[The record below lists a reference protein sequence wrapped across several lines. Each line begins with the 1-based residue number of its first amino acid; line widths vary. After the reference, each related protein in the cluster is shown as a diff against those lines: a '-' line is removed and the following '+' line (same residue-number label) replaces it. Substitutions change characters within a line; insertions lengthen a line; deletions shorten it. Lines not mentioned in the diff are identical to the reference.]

1 MVKTHKIA
9 VMPGDGIGPE
19 VTAEAIKVIE
29 ATGLDFE
36 HLECSVGG
44 EEYLRSGAA
53 LPDEVIETV
62 NESKVVLFGAVGHE
76 SVPDYITR
84 EVLIFLRMEKD
95 TYANVRPL
103 KKYHVGKTGSE
114 YATKDVDIV
123 IIRDNAEGFSLTH
136 EGRLEKSSGTDHRT
150 ITNFG
155 AKRII
160 RHAFKYAEENH
171 RKKVTCVDHHNWL
184 YSDKLFRTNFLEASR
199 NSSSMESKGLP
210 VDVAAMMISRSP
222 EEFDVIV
229 TPNLYGDILTG
240 IVLSKIGGVGMAPTA
255 CIGNNFAYFEPV
267 HGTAWDMA
275 GKEVANPIASI
286 LSAGLMLRWL
296 GKEKEAW
303 YIETAVR
310 ELLAEGKV
318 LTPDLGGCS
327 STSDL
332 GNAVVR
338 KVLEMEAERRELE
351 DQLIDLNEDLIYAQ
365 RESILT
371 YKRLDII
378 RP

>member
-1 MVKTHKIA
+1 MTKTHKIT

-29 ATGLDFE
+29 ATGLSFE
-36 HLECSVGG
+36 YLECSVGG
-44 EEYLRSGAA
+44 EEYLRSGTA
-53 LPDEVIETV
+53 LPDEAIETV
-62 NESKVVLFGAVGHE
+62 NDSEVVLFGAVGHE

-84 EVLIFLRMEKD
+84 EVLILLRMEKD

-103 KKYHVGKTGSE
+103 KKYHIGKTENE
-114 YATKDVDIV
+114 YASKDIDIV
-123 IIRDNAEGFSLTH
+123 IVRDNAEGFSLTH
-136 EGRLEKSSGTDHRT
+136 EGRLENSIGTDQRI

-171 RKKVTCVDHHNWL
+171 RKKVTCVDQHNWL
-184 YSDKLFRTNFLEASR
+184 YSDKLFRKNFLEVSR
-199 NSSSMESKGLP
+199 NISSIESKGLP
-210 VDVAAMMISRSP
+210 VDVVAMMISRSP
-222 EEFDVIV
+222 EDFDVIV

-267 HGTAWDMA
+267 HGTAWDIA
-275 GKEVANPIASI
+275 GKRTANPIASI

-296 GKEKEAW
+296 GEEKEAW
-303 YIETAVR
+303 YVKTAVK

-332 GNAVVR
+332 GNAVAR
-338 KVLEMEAERRELE
+338 RVLEMETERRELE
-351 DQLIDLNEDLIYAQ
+351 DQLIDLNEGTIYAQ
-365 RESILT
+365 RESIHT
-371 YKRLDII
+371 YKRFDVI
-378 RP
+378 RS